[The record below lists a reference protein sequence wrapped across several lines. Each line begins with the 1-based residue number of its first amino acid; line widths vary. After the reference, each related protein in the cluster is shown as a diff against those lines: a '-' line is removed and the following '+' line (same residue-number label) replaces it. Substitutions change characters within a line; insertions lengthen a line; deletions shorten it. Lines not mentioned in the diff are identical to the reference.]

1 MPASAISNGLLTLKL
16 PPSASNYARERV
28 YRVLSWVFWAA
39 GAGLT
44 AYVGVAVFGFV
55 RSSSQHYSN
64 FILAI
69 VFLAGVLAIRN
80 LIDERRPR
88 YRLAHARM
96 VIAIIGTV
104 LATTGMVYIRW
115 HADRLESTAP
125 FFEPTDLYAGY
136 AVLVG
141 IVSLAYLHWGGL
153 LTSVI
158 VAAVVYFFFGHHIDS
173 VLFTH
178 PHYEPKFVLHYIGL
192 GTTQG
197 FFWLA
202 QVAADSIYFLIVYA
216 ALLLGLGMLRMVLE
230 VGKVSGRHISG
241 GAAFPALVGSGIV
254 ASVMGQAVANV
265 VMTGRFTIPMMKR
278 HGFRAPMAGAIESV
292 ASTAGQIMPPILGL
306 AGFIIA
312 SFLNRPYIEVA
323 LSALIPGLLFLSGTT
338 IGVLVFARRYALPT
352 LTEPADNTL
361 VLRMLPTF
369 LVSFLVVLILLL
381 NYRSPAIAGV
391 CGVAVALVL
400 SLFQGRYR
408 PERREF
414 LQSLEEGLAL
424 VTVLSLLLIAIGPLG
439 QAMLTTNL
447 SGRLGSVL
455 VTILPDA
462 PLVLLL
468 GAMVVS
474 LILGMGLPT
483 PVAYIVVALAVVPF
497 MQQLG
502 VPPLQ
507 AHFFV
512 FYFAVFSTLTPPV
525 AVSVL
530 AAARLAEANFFAT
543 ALDAIKLAL
552 TTFVVPFA
560 FVYNPDIM
568 SFPNTPW
575 SLWPALAEIVLLQW
589 AISIAAYGYLR
600 RSLSAMERWV
610 FALIS
615 GVGFFA
621 VIEESTLLSVCFAGM
636 FAAMWAWVG
645 FRKSLLSG
653 TPGSASGD

>member
-1 MPASAISNGLLTLKL
+1 MLGSRSN
-16 PPSASNYARERV
+16 NARGQA
-28 YRVLSWVFWAA
+28 YRVLSWTFWAV
-39 GAGLT
+39 GAALT
-44 AYVGVAVFGFV
+44 AYVGIAVFGFI

-69 VFLAGVLAIRN
+69 VFLAGVLALRN
-80 LIDERRPR
+80 LVDERRPR
-88 YRLAHARM
+88 YRLFHTRM
-96 VIAIIGTV
+96 AIAIAGTL
-104 LATTGMVYIRW
+104 LATIGMAYIRW

-136 AVLVG
+136 AILVG
-141 IVSLAYLHWGGL
+141 IVLLAYLHWGGL

-158 VAAVVYFFFGHHIDS
+158 VAAILYFFFGHKIDS

-178 PHYEPKFVLHYIGL
+178 PHYDSNFVLHYIGL

-230 VGKVSGRHISG
+230 VGKLSGRRISG

-312 SFLNRPYIEVA
+312 AFLNRPYIEVA
-323 LSALIPGLLFLSGTT
+323 LSALIPGLLFLSGTA
-338 IGVLVFARRYALPT
+338 IGVLVYARRYALPT
-352 LTEPADNTL
+352 LTEPADMAL
-361 VLRMLPTF
+361 VFRMLPTF
-369 LVSFLVVLILLL
+369 LISFLVVLILLL
-381 NYRSPAIAGV
+381 NYLSPAIAGV
-391 CGVAVALVL
+391 CGIVVALIL
-400 SLFQGRYR
+400 CLFQGRYR

-414 LQSLEEGLAL
+414 LESLEEGLAL

-455 VTILPDA
+455 VAILPDA
-462 PLVLLL
+462 PLVLLF

-530 AAARLAEANFFAT
+530 AAARLADAGLFAT
-543 ALDAIKLAL
+543 ALDAMKLAL
-552 TTFVVPFA
+552 TTFIVPFA

-568 SFPNTPW
+568 TFPNTPW
-575 SLWPALAEIVLLQW
+575 SVWPTVAEILLLQW
-589 AISIAAYGYLR
+589 AISVAAYGYLR
-600 RSLSAMERWV
+600 RTLLATERWV
-610 FALIS
+610 FALTS
-615 GVGFFA
+615 GIGFLA
-621 VIEESTLLSVCFAGM
+621 VIEDSVLFSLCFAGM
-636 FAAMWAWVG
+636 FGAMWLWIGV
-645 FRKSLLSG
+645 RKSLLPTEHETVSG
-653 TPGSASGD
+653 K

>member
-1 MPASAISNGLLTLKL
+1 
-16 PPSASNYARERV
+16 
-28 YRVLSWVFWAA
+28 
-39 GAGLT
+39 
-44 AYVGVAVFGFV
+44 VGIAVFGFI

-64 FILAI
+64 FILAV

-80 LIDERRPR
+80 IIDDRRPR
-88 YRLAHARM
+88 YRLVRTRM
-96 VIAIIGTV
+96 AIAIAGTL
-104 LATTGMVYIRW
+104 LATLGMAYIRW

-125 FFEPTDLYAGY
+125 FFESTDLYAGY
-136 AVLVG
+136 AILVG
-141 IVSLAYLHWGGL
+141 IMLLAYLHWGGL

-158 VAAVVYFFFGHHIDS
+158 VAAVLYFFFGHKIDS

-178 PHYEPKFVLHYIGL
+178 PPYDPNFVLHYIGL

-278 HGFRAPMAGAIESV
+278 HGFRASMAGAIESV

-338 IGVLVFARRYALPT
+338 IGVLVYARRYALPT
-352 LTEPADNTL
+352 LTEPADTAL

-369 LVSFLVVLILLL
+369 LISFLVVLFLLL
-381 NYRSPAIAGV
+381 NYLSPAIAGV
-391 CGVAVALVL
+391 CGIAVALTL
-400 SLFQGRYR
+400 CLFQGRYR

-414 LQSLEEGLAL
+414 LESLEEGLAL

-455 VTILPDA
+455 VAILPDA

-530 AAARLAEANFFAT
+530 AAARLADASLFTT
-543 ALDAIKLAL
+543 ALDAMKLSL
-552 TTFVVPFA
+552 TTFIVPFA

-568 SFPNTPW
+568 SFPKTPW
-575 SLWPALAEIVLLQW
+575 SVWPAVAEILLLQW
-589 AISIAAYGYLR
+589 AISISAYGHLR
-600 RSLSAMERWV
+600 RALLAAERWV

-615 GVGFFA
+615 GIGFFA
-621 VIEESTLLSVCFAGM
+621 VIDDNVLFSLFFAGM
-636 FAAMWAWVG
+636 FGAMWLWIGV
-645 FRKSLLSG
+645 RKSLVPSG
-653 TPGSASGD
+653 NETVSGK

>member
-1 MPASAISNGLLTLKL
+1 MPGSRSN
-16 PPSASNYARERV
+16 NARDQT
-28 YRVLSWVFWAA
+28 YRVLSWTFWAV
-39 GAGLT
+39 GAALT
-44 AYVGVAVFGFV
+44 AYVGIAVFGFV

-80 LIDERRPR
+80 LVDDRRPR
-88 YRLAHARM
+88 YRLFHTRM
-96 VIAIIGTV
+96 AIAIAGTL
-104 LATTGMVYIRW
+104 LATVGMAYIRW

-125 FFEPTDLYAGY
+125 FFESVDLYAGY
-136 AVLVG
+136 AILVG
-141 IVSLAYLHWGGL
+141 ILLLAYLHWGGL

-158 VAAVVYFFFGHHIDS
+158 VAAILYFFFGHKIDS

-178 PHYEPKFVLHYIGL
+178 PHYEPNFVLHYIGL

-230 VGKVSGRHISG
+230 VGKVSGRYISG

-278 HGFRAPMAGAIESV
+278 HGFRASMAGAIESV

-312 SFLNRPYIEVA
+312 AFLNRPYIEVA

-338 IGVLVFARRYALPT
+338 IGVLVYARRHALPT
-352 LTEPADNTL
+352 LTEPADMAL

-369 LVSFLVVLILLL
+369 LISFLVVLILLL

-391 CGVAVALVL
+391 CGIAVALIL
-400 SLFQGRYR
+400 CLFQGRYR
-408 PERREF
+408 PDRREF
-414 LQSLEEGLAL
+414 LESLEEGLAL

-439 QAMLTTNL
+439 QTMLTTNL

-455 VTILPDA
+455 VAILPDA

-483 PVAYIVVALAVVPF
+483 PVAYIVVALAVV
-497 MQQLG
+497 
-502 VPPLQ
+502 
-507 AHFFV
+507 
-512 FYFAVFSTLTPPV
+512 

-530 AAARLAEANFFAT
+530 AAARLADASLFAT
-543 ALDAIKLAL
+543 ALDAMKLAL
-552 TTFVVPFA
+552 TTFIVPFA

-568 SFPNTPW
+568 SFPKTPW
-575 SLWPALAEIVLLQW
+575 SVWPAVAEILLLQW
-589 AISIAAYGYLR
+589 AISVAAYGYLR
-600 RSLSAMERWV
+600 RVLSATERWV
-610 FALIS
+610 FALTS
-615 GVGFFA
+615 GIGFFA
-621 VIEESTLLSVCFAGM
+621 VIEDSVLLSLFFVGM
-636 FAAMWAWVG
+636 FGAMWLWIGV
-645 FRKSLLSG
+645 RKSLLPRGQEPVSG
-653 TPGSASGD
+653 K